1 MRQKRTG
8 KATSMLVETLV
19 CIAIGS
25 IVTILLLTMC
35 VTTYK
40 VLTYELREQQQQ
52 ITEQQKQIEEL
63 EKAIF

>member
-1 MRQKRTG
+1 MKTRS
-8 KATSMLVETLV
+8 SMVELLV
-19 CIAIGS
+19 CMAIGS

-35 VTTYK
+35 MTTYK
-40 VLTYELREQQQQ
+40 VLTHELKEQQQQ

>member
-1 MRQKRTG
+1 M
-8 KATSMLVETLV
+8 
-19 CIAIGS
+19 AIGS

-35 VTTYK
+35 MTTYK
-40 VLTYELREQQQQ
+40 VLTHELKEQQQQ